1 MCCNLS
7 SYPQSLVWLFHALE
21 CEKSP
26 ICMQRGSDWGPTRQL
41 PSSFISMGKIGGL
54 LILSHLAATWQE
66 LSHPQLGG
74 GKSVSNSKVLW
85 YLPVGRINGL
95 KEYVPKLISLL
106 QVIAP
111 ATSYRSGFMKS
122 CNGNQIQHVLGKVTY
137 A

>member
-1 MCCNLS
+1 
-7 SYPQSLVWLFHALE
+7 
-21 CEKSP
+21 
-26 ICMQRGSDWGPTRQL
+26 MQRGSVWGPTRQL
-41 PSSFISMGKIGGL
+41 PSSCVSMGKIGGL

-66 LSHPQLGG
+66 LSHPQAGE

-85 YLPVGRINGL
+85 YLPVGCINDL

-111 ATSYRSGFMKS
+111 ATSCRSGFMKS